1 MKLFVA
7 GLSGD
12 FDNTD
17 LKEMF
22 ELYGEIKLSQIIV
35 DRTTGKSK
43 GFGFVTMLND
53 EDAKEAIRLLNGVK
67 IFGKKILVQKSNE

>member
-22 ELYGEIKLSQIIV
+22 ELYGEIKVSQIIM
-35 DRTTGKSK
+35 DRATGKSK

>member
-7 GLSGD
+7 GLPGD

-22 ELYGEIKLSQIIV
+22 ELYGEIKLTQVIV
-35 DRTTGKSK
+35 DRATGKSK
-43 GFGFVTMLND
+43 GFGFVTMIND
-53 EDAKEAIRLLNGVK
+53 DEAKEAIRLLNGVK
-67 IFGKKILVQKSNE
+67 IYGKNIVVQKSNE

>member
-7 GLSGD
+7 GLPGD

-22 ELYGEIKLSQIIV
+22 ELYGEIKVSQIIM
-35 DRTTGKSK
+35 DRATGKSK

-53 EDAKEAIRLLNGVK
+53 EEAKEAIRLLNGVK
-67 IFGKKILVQKSNE
+67 IFGKKIVVQKSNE

>member
-1 MKLFVA
+1 MKLFIA
-7 GLSGD
+7 GLPGD

-22 ELYGEIKLSQIIV
+22 ELYGEIKLSQIII

-53 EDAKEAIRLLNGVK
+53 DEAREAIRLLNGVK
-67 IFGKKILVQKSNE
+67 ILGKKIVVQKSNE

>member
-12 FDNTD
+12 FDDAD

-22 ELYGEIKLSQIIV
+22 ELYGEVNFAQIIK
-35 DRTTGKSK
+35 DRATGS
-43 GFGFVTMLND
+43 
-53 EDAKEAIRLLNGVK
+53 IRIIVK
-67 IFGKKILVQKSNE
+67 LKIA

>member
-1 MKLFVA
+1 MKIFVA

-22 ELYGEIKLSQIIV
+22 ELYGEVKFSQVII
-35 DRTTGKSK
+35 DRITKKSR
-43 GFGFVTMLND
+43 GFGFVDMIND
-53 EDAKEAIRLLNGVK
+53 DDAKEAIKLLNGVK
-67 IFGKKILVQKSNE
+67 IFGKKIVVQKSDE